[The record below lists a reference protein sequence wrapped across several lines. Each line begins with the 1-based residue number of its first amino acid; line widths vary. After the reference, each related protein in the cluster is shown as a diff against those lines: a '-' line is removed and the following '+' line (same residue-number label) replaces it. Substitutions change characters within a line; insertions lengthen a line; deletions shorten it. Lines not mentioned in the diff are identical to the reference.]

1 MHSYHNDQKVK
12 DKYVLRMQKH
22 IEMDELVQGTGWDI
36 YDTKGCA
43 VGCTLNSYDHDGYVT
58 ELGLPIWLA
67 HLEDNLHEGVSQEY
81 AKTFALNFLQAIPL
95 GLSDSDFNKINAKFL
110 ILIMQDNLVLIGKS
124 DITDKLKKQMI
135 DVINQCLDLQEKIAI
150 SGEIDKAAEREI
162 EAAEREIGEIGEISV
177 PRAAKAAAWA
187 VGAAAWASMGAQGLR
202 VPGAPPRAVAEAE
215 LAVAE
220 AAWAVGETAWAVGET
235 VRAAREVI
243 HERYADHLI
252 KLLAEKKK

>member
-36 YDTKGCA
+36 FNAQGCA
-43 VGCTLNSYDHDGYVT
+43 VGCTLNSYDHDAYET
-58 ELGLPIWLA
+58 ELGLPVWLA
-67 HLEDNLHEGVSQEY
+67 YLEDNLHEGVSQEY

-110 ILIMQDNLVLIGKS
+110 ILLIKDNLIQIEKVN
-124 DITDKLKKQMI
+124 ITDKLKKQMMDTI
-135 DVINQCLDLQEKIAI
+135 KKCLDLQEKTAI
-150 SGEIDKAAEREI
+150 SGEMDIATAREIAWEI
-162 EAAEREIGEIGEISV
+162 EAAAREIGETACAIWEVTRASIGAV
-177 PRAAKAAAWA
+177 APRAAK
-187 VGAAAWASMGAQGLR
+187 
-202 VPGAPPRAVAEAE
+202 
-215 LAVAE
+215 AVAE
-220 AAWAVGETAWAVGET
+220 AAWEARAVKAVKAVAEAAWEAAWEAGEFALE
-235 VRAAREVI
+235 AREVI